1 MDVGS
6 PLLYTTAQAG
16 KRLNCG
22 KTTLYHL
29 IMTGQLESVTVGR
42 ARRIPAVALE
52 AYVERLRRAATAADD
67 DGPSGEDADAAHAA

>member
-1 MDVGS
+1 MDVGI
-6 PLLYTTAQAG
+6 PLLYTTAGAA

-29 IMTGQLESVTVGR
+29 IMTGQLESITIGR

-52 AYVERLRRAATAADD
+52 AYVERLRHAATAD
-67 DGPSGEDADAAHAA
+67 DAA